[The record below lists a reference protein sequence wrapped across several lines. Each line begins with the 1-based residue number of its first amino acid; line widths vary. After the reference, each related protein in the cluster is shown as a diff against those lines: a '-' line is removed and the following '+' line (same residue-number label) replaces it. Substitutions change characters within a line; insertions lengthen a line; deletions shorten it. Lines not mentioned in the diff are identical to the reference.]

1 MARTSSAGAVAG
13 KGSAVANSPLADE
26 GPEGGGPRRMGRP
39 KEAIRNATFHRRL
52 LMTLSKEYYVEGFTK
67 VQIAERLG
75 ISRFKVARCLD
86 EARELGMVSIT
97 LNSNR
102 PMSELSDALAKH
114 LGLRGACVVEVYGGA
129 NEVRAVVGRSAGTYL
144 RSGLED
150 GEVLGI
156 GWGRTLNTMFDNV
169 QHLPHVEI
177 VQLSGKFGGD
187 VHNSA
192 AELTRR
198 MAALTRGAVRVIP
211 APFFFD
217 DARQATAVR
226 RQAGVSLVV
235 DGFNRITTAV
245 VGIGAVLPTPISVAY
260 SAVPERFTERLLQSG
275 GVGEV
280 QGMLFADDGH
290 EVDTRLW
297 GHHTVTITPK
307 QLRKVRRVIAAA
319 SDPLKARAV
328 RSVCC
333 SGILTDVV
341 IDVELA
347 MALLRLPP
355 ITEASQSDRG

>member
-1 MARTSSAGAVAG
+1 MAGDRFAVLGEGAQ
-13 KGSAVANSPLADE
+13 
-26 GPEGGGPRRMGRP
+26 PEPRRVGRP
-39 KEAIRNATFHRRL
+39 KEVIRNATSHRRL
-52 LMTLSKEYYVEGFTK
+52 LMTVSKEYYIEGFTK
-67 VQIAERLG
+67 VQISQRLG
-75 ISRFKVARCLD
+75 ISRFRVARCLD

-97 LNSNR
+97 LNSNS
-102 PMSELSDALAKH
+102 PMSELSDELAQH

-129 NEVRAVVGRSAGTYL
+129 EEVRAVVGRAAGTYL
-144 RSGLED
+144 RSDLED

-156 GWGRTLNTMFDNV
+156 GWGRTLNTMFDDV
-169 QHLPHVEI
+169 AHLPQVEI

-198 MAALTRGAVRVIP
+198 TAALTRGAVSVIP
-211 APFFFD
+211 APFFID
-217 DARQATAVR
+217 DARQATALR
-226 RQAGVSLVV
+226 RQPGVAAVV

-245 VGIGAVLPTPISVAY
+245 VGIGSVLPQPISVAY
-260 SAVPERFTERLLQSG
+260 SAVPDRFRERLIQSG

-297 GHHTVTITPK
+297 SHHTLTITPK
-307 QLRKVRRVIAAA
+307 QLRKVKRVMAAA
-319 SDPLKARAV
+319 SDPMKARAV

-347 MALLRLPP
+347 MALLKLPP
-355 ITEASQSDRG
+355 ITEVSHSERD